1 MTMNRHEPFE
11 ELISGSL
18 TGDLTDAERERLDAH
33 LDTCA
38 ACRATLAAFADQRR
52 IVAGLRHI
60 APPRDLGARV
70 RAGVERR
77 GFRVVPW
84 WRRPAVMFGGVGGA
98 VAIGDHAQHVV
109 EDGCRVLVEELG
121 EAGLGVVTGATA
133 HHGYLPCEGAGH
145 SQ

>member
-52 IVAGLRHI
+52 IVSGLRHI

-70 RAGVERR
+70 RAGVERGAR
-77 GFRVVPW
+77 GVVPW
-84 WRRPAVMFGGVGGA
+84 WRRPALMFGGVGGGLAAIAGVLLALVLLNGPTEDAEVGAATATPSPTA
-98 VAIGDHAQHVV
+98 VAVVAEPIG
-109 EDGCRVLVEELG
+109 
-121 EAGLGVVTGATA
+121 
-133 HHGYLPCEGAGH
+133 
-145 SQ
+145 